1 MWCHAEYCSFD
12 QFHATQHGGS
22 ENTNKHQIGYRNTLL
37 HGPSCPALS
46 RKFFSN
52 SPSPSSLSGPSLLFR
67 QAFPEEL
74 KCTQE
79 RPALTNQNIPESS
92 CLLSKVCQN
101 LLLLLHHLLQQLCV
115 GLLITK
121 LTSMIVSTQI
131 LKTPGRSRRR
141 WSWRARPRP
150 AAATARDRPAC
161 CGVLPPRLPLTPLQ
175 VLLKQSREN
184 GLW

>member
-1 MWCHAEYCSFD
+1 MSSAVKKVLHKFSF
-12 QFHATQHGGS
+12 
-22 ENTNKHQIGYRNTLL
+22 TLVFEWPQPPL
-37 HGPSCPALS
+37 PPSIPWRPKMYS
-46 RKFFSN
+46 RTPTS
-52 SPSPSSLSGPSLLFR
+52 
-67 QAFPEEL
+67 
-74 KCTQE
+74 TMTT
-79 RPALTNQNIPESS
+79 ALTGQNIPESS

-121 LTSMIVSTQI
+121 LTSMIVNTQI

-161 CGVLPPRLPLTPLQ
+161 CGVLPPRLPLTPSQ
-175 VLLKQSREN
+175 VFIQSREI

>member
-1 MWCHAEYCSFD
+1 M
-12 QFHATQHGGS
+12 
-22 ENTNKHQIGYRNTLL
+22 L

-46 RKFFSN
+46 RKFLSN

-79 RPALTNQNIPESS
+79 RTALPNQHIPESS
-92 CLLSKVCQN
+92 CFLSKVCQN

-115 GLLITK
+115 GLLITVLK
-121 LTSMIVSTQI
+121 LASKIVSTQI
-131 LKTPGRSRRR
+131 PDRSRRR

-161 CGVLPPRLPLTPLQ
+161 CGVLPPRLPLTPSQ
-175 VLLKQSREN
+175 VFFQSREN
-184 GLW
+184 GL

>member
-1 MWCHAEYCSFD
+1 M
-12 QFHATQHGGS
+12 
-22 ENTNKHQIGYRNTLL
+22 L

-79 RPALTNQNIPESS
+79 RPALTNQNKPESS

-121 LTSMIVSTQI
+121 LTSMIVNTQI

-161 CGVLPPRLPLTPLQ
+161 CGVLPPHLPLTPSQ
-175 VLLKQSREN
+175 LLKQRREN
-184 GLW
+184 GL